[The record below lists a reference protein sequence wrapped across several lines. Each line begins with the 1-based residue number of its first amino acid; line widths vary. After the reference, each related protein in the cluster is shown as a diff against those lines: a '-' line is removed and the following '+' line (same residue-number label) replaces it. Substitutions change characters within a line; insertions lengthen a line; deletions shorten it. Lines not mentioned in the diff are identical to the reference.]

1 MKLAFILCGRRR
13 PHSTAGFEKK
23 SICSIAFFTRKMRF
37 FLFKLLCADTQP
49 HAQPL
54 IDYQR
59 ICMQNAMAQK
69 FSLQKEF
76 QKFIVADSDSIGN
89 VCEWRGVDCEND
101 GNGHFRVTTVIMI
114 RSSKHIWQ
122 VTIGWFPSSVRTL
135 SLELI
140 EVKDSLSSKH
150 FPRDLEF
157 ARLYC
162 CSFVDK
168 KSKNKPLDLRYLPVN
183 LEELH
188 IIESWLSKTV
198 IVDALPKNLKIL
210 RLGIQKLQ
218 RVILGEADAPKEWQF
233 RMSIEKPNGQ
243 PPRVVCSASS
253 TLRKRLF
260 IKFLDYRSPRRDQC
274 MQRSGAIYTETH
286 HERERI

>member
-1 MKLAFILCGRRR
+1 MKSGFISCGRWR
-13 PHSTAGFEKK
+13 PQTTAGFEKII
-23 SICSIAFFTRKMRF
+23 ICSIAFFTRKMRF
-37 FLFKLLCADTQP
+37 FLIKLLCADTQP
-49 HAQPL
+49 YEQPW

-59 ICMQNAMAQK
+59 ICMQIAVAQK
-69 FSLQKEF
+69 LPLLEEF
-76 QKFIVADSDSIGN
+76 QKFIVADPDSIGN

-122 VTIGWFPSSVRTL
+122 VTIGWFPSTVRTL

-140 EVKDSLSSKH
+140 KVEDSLSSKH

-157 ARLYC
+157 ARLYG

-168 KSKNKPLDLRYLPVN
+168 KGKNKPLDLRYLPVN

-188 IIESWLSKTV
+188 ILESWLSTTV
-198 IVDALPKNLKIL
+198 IVDALPENLTIV

-243 PPRVVCSASS
+243 PPRIV
-253 TLRKRLF
+253 
-260 IKFLDYRSPRRDQC
+260 
-274 MQRSGAIYTETH
+274 
-286 HERERI
+286 